1 VSLFFRRGERRSA
14 DQWFNIDPNP
24 DGRSVSPERAAH
36 LAPVFAAI
44 RHIVDFVSTLPLDAY
59 RLNSD
64 GTRTEISLPQL
75 FKSQNAEGRAG
86 IGQWFG
92 QAAYGM
98 VTQGNAVGWIVET
111 DGFGLPT
118 VVRWL
123 AREAW
128 SYDEQSK
135 VWRIGGEET
144 PPSRLVHI
152 PWIVPTGKTL
162 GLSPI
167 EHFASIVRA
176 GLSAQEYADVRRG
189 GGLPP
194 AVLKNNAKTL
204 SPDSAATVQSRA
216 VSSFSSGK
224 PFVTGSD
231 WDLSLMTIPPNHAQF
246 IETLKL
252 TANQIAAIYGVDP
265 REIGG
270 EATESLTYSTDESRS
285 LNRANNMR
293 PYIVRLENAFN
304 RLLPE
309 RQYIKLNVDAT
320 IRTDIKTRTEVVGA
334 QLADGRLNLNE
345 ARALDDRPPVPGGD
359 FHNAPAPK
367 ADPASRGEGAPS

>member
-1 VSLFFRRGERRSA
+1 VSLFFRRGERRSM
-14 DQWFNIDPNP
+14 DQWFNTDPNP
-24 DGRSVSPERAAH
+24 DGRLVSPERAAH

-59 RLNSD
+59 RLGDD
-64 GTRTEISLPQL
+64 GVRTEISLPHL
-75 FKSQNAEGRAG
+75 FSSQNDLGRAG
-86 IGQWFG
+86 VGQWFG
-92 QAAYGM
+92 QAAYGV
-98 VTQGNAVGWIVET
+98 VTQGNAVGWTVET
-111 DGFGLPT
+111 DGFGFPK
-118 VVRWL
+118 VVSWL
-123 AREAW
+123 SNDAW
-128 SYDEQSK
+128 SFDEMSK
-135 VWRIGGEET
+135 QWYVAGEPVPASRI
-144 PPSRLVHI
+144 VHI

-194 AVLKNNAKTL
+194 AVLKNSQKVL
-204 SPDSAATVQSRA
+204 SPDSAATIQSRA
-216 VSSFSSGK
+216 VASFASGK

-345 ARALDDRPPVPGGD
+345 ARSLDDRGPVPGGQ
-359 FHNAPAPK
+359 FHNGPAPTT
-367 ADPASRGEGAPS
+367 DPASRQTGDTP